1 MPAHSPRSQQTM
13 PAALTYELIAS
24 AIDQLSI
31 QHRTMLHLLLL
42 QYFDISQ
49 EEIEYM
55 AADQPDSR
63 FLAGNQPTTKR
74 LSKEA
79 IQNVTDRANQYRLFL
94 RQKRERPALQI
105 TCLQRQISRTDA
117 ALAVI
122 KRLLTT
128 QFSVDSPRLEACQND
143 AFSVLVK
150 QERRKL
156 DTAWKQQELSEDEYK
171 TRRLLLEYQ
180 IFLRKRRQY
189 LRRLTVAKQEFQFAS
204 TAPLKDH
211 EIAHIWGIPLGSLA
225 SRKVKA
231 LEQYLTKIQE
241 LVEQTSDAPAHNTA
255 TAHPLNYWQET
266 FVVLSR
272 RPVERSIVSYD
283 GLERTEENLMLKL
296 RAFAEGT
303 MAEEE
308 ESKFWTTITKVQ
320 DSEHSGMWA
329 SHSRSIF
336 ALQRLAAIHNELDS
350 SEQAIEEEIVARID
364 PQRLEERTS
373 RRAIEHPQ
381 ELSEEALGVL
391 RSFVGEIDDKR
402 TY

>member
-1 MPAHSPRSQQTM
+1 MPAQSPSSQQTV
-13 PAALTYELIAS
+13 PSALTYELISS

-42 QYFDISQ
+42 QYFDVSQ

-63 FLAGNQPTTKR
+63 FLAGNQPATKR
-74 LSKEA
+74 LTKEA
-79 IQNVTDRANQYRLFL
+79 IQHVTDRVGQYRLFL

-105 TCLQRQISRTDA
+105 TCLQRQISRTDMI
-117 ALAVI
+117 LAVI
-122 KRLLTT
+122 ERLLTSR
-128 QFSVDSPRLEACQND
+128 FSVEPSRLEACKQQ

-156 DTAWKQQELSEDEYK
+156 DAAWKQHELSEDEYK
-171 TRRLLLEYQ
+171 IRRLLLEYQ
-180 IFLRKRRQY
+180 IFVRKRRQY
-189 LRRLTVAKQEFQFAS
+189 TRRLTVAKQEFQFAS
-204 TAPLKDH
+204 TTPLKDH

-231 LEQYLTKIQE
+231 LEHYLTKIQE
-241 LVEQTSDAPAHNTA
+241 MLEQASPTA
-255 TAHPLNYWQET
+255 NQNPVSTHRPNYWQDT
-266 FVVLSR
+266 FLVLSR
-272 RPVERSIVSYD
+272 RPIERSIVSYD

-308 ESKFWTTITKVQ
+308 DSKFWTTITKIQ

-336 ALQRLAAIHNELDS
+336 ALQRLIAIHNDLDS
-350 SEQAIEEEIVARID
+350 SEDAIEEEIIARID
-364 PQRLEERTS
+364 PQRLDEPVPGHTIER
-373 RRAIEHPQ
+373 PQ
-381 ELSEEALGVL
+381 ELSEEAL
-391 RSFVGEIDDKR
+391 
-402 TY
+402 